1 MTVKI
6 REGIIPF
13 FLPQGSGFGQL
24 REMTSL
30 LFCARPSLSCLGTIA
45 LIGMLLVQPGSVGA
59 EMGEESKRRLK
70 VAEKEIDHLR
80 DNLHEAQRE
89 LAAKSER
96 IEDLEK
102 ELEKWRRAG
111 GSEGRREK
119 PKAKAKPAVVEKNR
133 KVPEPP
139 KPSPA
144 LQQKTPAFEVVY
156 EANSAVNYEGRENAL
171 AWLREQLGENPDFTF
186 QVLGWADDSTY
197 PEANRTI
204 AANRAKYLADY
215 LVLSGIPRERIFSVG
230 VGEGKGGRRARILA
244 SNEGA
249 EVDDRKKS
257 D

>member
-1 MTVKI
+1 MTVQNPTADL
-6 REGIIPF
+6 PF
-13 FLPQGSGFGQL
+13 FLPQGSVFGHL
-24 REMTSL
+24 REMNPP
-30 LFCARPSLSCLGTIA
+30 LFRPFPSFSRLGV
-45 LIGMLLVQPGSVGA
+45 LVVIGVALVQSGAVGA
-59 EMGEESKRRLK
+59 ETGEESKRRLK

-111 GSEGRREK
+111 ASEGRREK
-119 PKAKAKPAVVEKNR
+119 PKSKGKPVVAEKNR

-139 KPSPA
+139 KPAPA
-144 LQQKTPAFEVVY
+144 LQQKTASFEVVY
-156 EANSAVNYEGRENAL
+156 EANSAVNYDGREKAL
-171 AWLREQLGENPDFTF
+171 TWLREQMEESPTLTF
-186 QVLGWADDSTY
+186 EVLGWADDSTY

-215 LVLSGIPRERIFSVG
+215 LVLSGIPRERIVSVG
-230 VGEGKGGRRARILA
+230 VGEGKGGRRARILGR
-244 SNEGA
+244 NEES
-249 EVDDRKKS
+249 EVADRKKS